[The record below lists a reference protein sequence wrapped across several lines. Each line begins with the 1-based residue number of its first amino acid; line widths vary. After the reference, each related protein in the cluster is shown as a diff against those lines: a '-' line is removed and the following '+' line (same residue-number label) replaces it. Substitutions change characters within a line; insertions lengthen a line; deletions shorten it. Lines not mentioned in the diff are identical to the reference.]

1 VAVLFTVFEIFSH
14 IELKITIFAYCILIV
29 NPLAEERPA
38 SFYVIHRW
46 KVQLVDYWH
55 YGSIFIRVAVRCCLP
70 NLWNHL
76 KFRENQNFKV
86 IQSHQLWCQSK
97 VHMQLHI

>member
-38 SFYVIHRW
+38 TSF
-46 KVQLVDYWH
+46 
-55 YGSIFIRVAVRCCLP
+55 
-70 NLWNHL
+70 
-76 KFRENQNFKV
+76 
-86 IQSHQLWCQSK
+86 
-97 VHMQLHI
+97 